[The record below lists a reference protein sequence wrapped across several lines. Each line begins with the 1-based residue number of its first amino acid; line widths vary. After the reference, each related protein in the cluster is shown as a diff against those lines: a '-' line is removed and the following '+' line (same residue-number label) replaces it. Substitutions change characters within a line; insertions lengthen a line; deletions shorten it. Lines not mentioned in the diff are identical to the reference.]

1 MFGRYGIEASLR
13 GPEVS
18 TPTFASS
25 GNLIADRRYA
35 FGRELA
41 SRGDLAAAADLFAQ
55 AAEAEPAFA
64 AAWFALGEASA
75 KLGDHAGAVA
85 AFDRALALDPQDRWG
100 AALHLAQL
108 GAADPAQ
115 AMSSAH
121 VRTLFDQYAPR
132 FDGALEALAYRGPQL
147 LLDAVTRARPNA
159 RFAAALD
166 LGCGTGLAGAAF
178 RPLVTHL
185 TGVDLSPGMIARCRA
200 KGIYD
205 RLETEEL
212 AAFLKA
218 ERTAQRRYD
227 LVIAADVFA
236 YLYDLAPVVRAVAEV
251 LVSGGIVAFTVET
264 QDSDCSDDGAG
275 DNNAVALGEKLR
287 YRHGAGHVRAAIAA
301 AGLALIEVAPAT
313 TRIEAGEAVPGLVAV
328 ARHRGGHDECQ
339 P

>member
-1 MFGRYGIEASLR
+1 L
-13 GPEVS
+13 S
-18 TPTFASS
+18 TLTFASS

-41 SRGDLAAAADLFAQ
+41 SRGDLTAAADLFVQ
-55 AAEAEPAFA
+55 AAEAEPAFV
-64 AAWFALGEASA
+64 AAWFALGETAT
-75 KLGDHAGAVA
+75 KLGDRAGAVA
-85 AFDRALALDPQDRWG
+85 AFEKALALDPDDRCG
-100 AALHLAQL
+100 AALQLAQL

-115 AMSSAH
+115 AMSSAY

-147 LLDAVTRARPNA
+147 LLDAVMRARPGT
-159 RFAAALD
+159 FAAVLD
-166 LGCGTGLAGAAF
+166 LGCGTGLSGAAF
-178 RPLVTHL
+178 RPCVAHL

-205 RLETEEL
+205 RLETGEL

-236 YLYDLAPVVRAVAEV
+236 YVYDLAPVVRAVVDV
-251 LVSGGIVAFTVET
+251 LSPGGIVAFTVET
-264 QDSDCSDDGAG
+264 QQGVGVDDGMSV
-275 DNNAVALGEKLR
+275 NLGEKLR

-301 AGLALIEVAPAT
+301 AGLALIELAPAT
-313 TRIEAGEAVPGLVAV
+313 TRIEAGEAVPGLAAV
-328 ARHRGGHDECQ
+328 ARKHGDHDECQ

>member
-1 MFGRYGIEASLR
+1 MFGRYGIEAPLR

-41 SRGDLAAAADLFAQ
+41 ARGDLAAAADLFAQ
-55 AAEAEPAFA
+55 AAEAEPAFT
-64 AAWFALGEASA
+64 AAWFALGETAV
-75 KLGDHAGAVA
+75 KRGDREAAVA
-85 AFDRALALDPQDRWG
+85 AFARALALDPQDRSG

-115 AMSSAH
+115 AMSSAY

-147 LLDAVTRARPNA
+147 LLDAVMRARPGK
-159 RFAAALD
+159 FAAALD

-178 RPLVTHL
+178 RSCAAHL

-212 AAFLKA
+212 AAFLEA
-218 ERTAQRRYD
+218 ERTARRRYD
-227 LVIAADVFA
+227 LIIAADVFA
-236 YLYDLAPVVRAVAEV
+236 YLYDLAPVVQAVADV
-251 LVSGGIVAFTVET
+251 LGQGGIVAFTVET
-264 QDSDCSDDGAG
+264 QDEDGLTDG
-275 DNNAVALGEKLR
+275 NGVALGEKLR
-287 YRHGAGHVRAAIAA
+287 YRHSAGHLRLAIEAS
-301 AGLALIEVAPAT
+301 GLALNELAPAT
-313 TRIEAGEAVPGLVAV
+313 TRIEAGKAVPGLVAV
-328 ARHRGGHDECQ
+328 ARRYG
-339 P
+339 

>member
-1 MFGRYGIEASLR
+1 MT
-13 GPEVS
+13 S
-18 TPTFASS
+18 TIASS

-75 KLGDHAGAVA
+75 KLGDRAGAVA
-85 AFDRALALDPQDRWG
+85 AFKNALAVDPQDRCG

-115 AMSSAH
+115 AMSGAY
-121 VRTLFDQYAPR
+121 VCTLFDQYAPR

-178 RPLVTHL
+178 RPLVAHL
-185 TGVDLSPGMIARCRA
+185 TGVDLSPGMIARCRV

-205 RLETEEL
+205 RLEAGEL
-212 AAFLKA
+212 AAHLGA
-218 ERTAQRRYD
+218 ERTAQQSYD
-227 LVIAADVFA
+227 LIVAADVFA
-236 YLYDLAPVVRAVAEV
+236 YLYDLAPVVQAVAGV
-251 LVSGGIVAFTVET
+251 LCPGGIVAFTVET
-264 QDSDCSDDGAG
+264 HEDDG
-275 DNNAVALGEKLR
+275 VVLGEKLR

-301 AGLALIEVAPAT
+301 AGLALIELTPAT
-313 TRIEAGEAVPGLVAV
+313 TRTEAGEAVPSLVAV
-328 ARHRGGHDECQ
+328 ARRRGDDDESQ

>member
-1 MFGRYGIEASLR
+1 M
-13 GPEVS
+13 
-18 TPTFASS
+18 TPIFASS

-64 AAWFALGEASA
+64 AAWFALGEVSA
-75 KLGDHAGAVA
+75 KLGDRAGAVA
-85 AFDRALALDPQDRWG
+85 AFERALALDPQDRCG
-100 AALHLAQL
+100 AALQLAQL

-115 AMSSAH
+115 AMSRDY

-147 LLDAVTRARPNA
+147 LRDAVMRARPGA

-178 RPLVTHL
+178 RPFVAHL

-212 AAFLKA
+212 AAFLEA

-236 YLYDLAPVVRAVAEV
+236 YLYDLAPVVQAVADV
-251 LVSGGIVAFTVET
+251 LRPGRHRRLHRRDAARRR
-264 QDSDCSDDGAG
+264 DGRSLSA
-275 DNNAVALGEKLR
+275 R
-287 YRHGAGHVRAAIAA
+287 SCAIAMA
-301 AGLALIEVAPAT
+301 RAMCARRSQRPASKLVELAPAT

-328 ARHRGGHDECQ
+328 ASASGRS
-339 P
+339 

>member
-1 MFGRYGIEASLR
+1 M
-13 GPEVS
+13 S
-18 TPTFASS
+18 TPTIASS

-75 KLGDHAGAVA
+75 KLGDRAGAVA
-85 AFDRALALDPQDRWG
+85 AFEKALTLDPQDRCG

-115 AMSSAH
+115 AMSSAY

-147 LLDAVTRARPNA
+147 LRDAVMRARPGK
-159 RFAAALD
+159 FAAALD

-178 RPLVTHL
+178 RPLVAHL

-200 KGIYD
+200 RGIYD
-205 RLETEEL
+205 RLETGEL
-212 AAFLKA
+212 AVFLQA
-218 ERTAQRRYD
+218 EQTAQRRYD

-236 YLYDLAPVVRAVAEV
+236 YLYDLAPVVLAVAGV
-251 LVSGGIVAFTVET
+251 LCPGGIVAFTVET
-264 QDSDCSDDGAG
+264 HETHEDDG
-275 DNNAVALGEKLR
+275 VALGEKLR

-301 AGLALIEVAPAT
+301 AGLALIELAPAT
-313 TRIEAGEAVPGLVAV
+313 TRLEAGEAVPGLVAV
-328 ARHRGGHDECQ
+328 AQRSG
-339 P
+339 

>member
-1 MFGRYGIEASLR
+1 M
-13 GPEVS
+13 
-18 TPTFASS
+18 TPIFASS
-25 GNLIADRRYA
+25 GNLVADRRYA

-75 KLGDHAGAVA
+75 RLGDRAGAVA
-85 AFDRALALDPQDRWG
+85 AFEKALTLDPDDRCG
-100 AALHLAQL
+100 AALHLAHL
-108 GAADPAQ
+108 GAVDPAR
-115 AMSSAH
+115 AMSGAY

-147 LLDAVTRARPNA
+147 LRDAVMRARPGK
-159 RFAAALD
+159 FAAALD

-178 RPLVTHL
+178 RPLVAHL

-200 KGIYD
+200 KDIYD
-205 RLETEEL
+205 RLETGEL
-212 AAFLKA
+212 VAFLRS
-218 ERTAQRRYD
+218 ERTGQRRYD

-236 YLYDLAPVVRAVAEV
+236 YLYDLAPVVQAVADV
-251 LVSGGIVAFTVET
+251 LCPGGIVAFTVET
-264 QDSDCSDDGAG
+264 HEDGG
-275 DNNAVALGEKLR
+275 VALGEKLR

-301 AGLALIEVAPAT
+301 AGLELIELAPAT
-313 TRIEAGEAVPGLVAV
+313 TRTEVGEAVPGLVAV
-328 ARHRGGHDECQ
+328 AKRRGDHDECQ